1 MTIKKMT
8 GLARLR
14 AWMTNA
20 GLDGLIVPRAD
31 AHQSEVTAAH
41 DDCLAYISGFTGSAG
56 LALVL
61 NDRALIFVDG
71 RYQIQAR
78 HEVDPAD
85 FEIHHLRD
93 EPVDQWLRAQARPGW
108 RIGIDAMKVTLT
120 LHDRLEAALA
130 AQSALLVPLER
141 DPFEAVWDDRPLP
154 PLGNI
159 RAMAVE
165 ATGERSTEK
174 RRRIA
179 EQLREMG
186 ADWLIETQPDN
197 IAWLLN
203 VRGSDVEM
211 NPVPHSFLA
220 LGADGTTEWFV
231 DARKLGNDHAAFE
244 ITGVALTRPEDFL
257 DRIARLSAGKVI
269 AFDADFTPHAVRA
282 RAGTGDG
289 KILARMSPIT
299 LAKADKTATELEGY
313 RACHIEDAVAATDF
327 LAWVM
332 THAAERL
339 GTTNPLTELEAETKL
354 LAFRSERPGF
364 LEPSFRTISAAGA
377 NAAMC
382 HYKAE
387 PATNGVIDDKAP
399 YLVDSGGQYCTG
411 TTDLTRTVMLGSA
424 SAEMRI
430 AYTAVLRG
438 FLSLL
443 SARFPTGTQ
452 GHQLDAFARRALW
465 DAGLDYDHGTGH
477 GVGHNMLVHEY
488 PHRFDKKPNLHGLT
502 PGNIMTIEPG
512 YYKEGAF
519 GMRIENQ
526 VEVIADGAGFCRF
539 SSLTLV
545 PIDLAMANLDELSIV
560 EIRQIDAYHAHVRSV
575 LEPLVRAQTV
585 PFLIEQ
591 TRPIVERRSQYPN
604 VMRPERGA
612 SIIASR

>member
-1 MTIKKMT
+1 MTTKKMT

-41 DDCLAYISGFTGSAG
+41 DDCLAHISGFTGSAG

-61 NDRALIFVDG
+61 NDQALIFVDG

-78 HEVDPAD
+78 QEVDPAD

-93 EPVDQWLRAQARPGW
+93 NPVDQWLKAQARPGW
-108 RIGIDAMKVTLT
+108 RIGIDAMKVALA
-120 LHDRLEAALA
+120 LYDRLETALA
-130 AQSALLVPLER
+130 GRSALLVPLER

-154 PLGNI
+154 PLGSI
-159 RAMAVE
+159 RAVPTE
-165 ATGERSTEK
+165 STGESSTEK

-179 EQLREMG
+179 GKLREMG

-231 DARKLGNDHAAFE
+231 DARKLGNDHKAFE
-244 ITGVALTRPEDFL
+244 ITGVGLTRPEDFL
-257 DRIARLSAGKVI
+257 ERVARLSTGKVVVI
-269 AFDADFTPHAVRA
+269 DADFTPHAVRA
-282 RAGTGDG
+282 RAGDG
-289 KILARMSPIT
+289 KILTRMSPIT
-299 LAKADKTATELEGY
+299 PAKADKTAAELEGY

-327 LAWVM
+327 LAWL
-332 THAAERL
+332 TAHAPERL
-339 GTTNPLTELEAETKL
+339 GAADPLTELEAETKL
-354 LAFRSERPGF
+354 LAFRGERPGF

-382 HYKAE
+382 HYKAQ
-387 PATNGVIDDKAP
+387 PATNAVIDDRAP
-399 YLVDSGGQYCTG
+399 YLIDSGGQYRTG

-430 AYTAVLRG
+430 AYTAVLKG

-465 DAGLDYDHGTGH
+465 DVGLDYDHGTGH
-477 GVGHNMLVHEY
+477 GVGHNLLVHEY

-545 PIDLAMANLDELSIV
+545 PIDLVMANLDELSIV
-560 EIRQIDAYHAHVRSV
+560 EIHQIDAYHAHVRSV
-575 LEPLVRAQTV
+575 LEPLVRAQTL

-591 TRPIVERRSQYPN
+591 TCPIVERSRSPHL
-604 VMRPERGA
+604 VRSDTGA
-612 SIIASR
+612 TVIALR